1 MIIKKNLI
9 RKITLYNAVDQF
21 SPDMDNTILKIF
33 NNNYAGKC
41 LYGVYI
47 ISIDKIIKRS
57 ACSIINRS
65 LDVLCEISVEVE
77 ASVIQYDTYELIIG
91 KVVNVSSKGEITLT
105 GSNYNINVPT
115 DNYKMAQIDDNVPI
129 YVYNC
134 RYSPYNTTISI
145 IGVPFIQLDYKNRIF
160 KITEFHN
167 ENMSLISGKTN
178 RSKKEIKLNNGTN
191 IDSIY
196 KPLFDMAEKWETK
209 CKELSLNKDT
219 QLSYKFFYKL
229 ISGDNN
235 TKIPSNSL
243 SKLITETELVS
254 RGNAFHLY
262 NAYKVEKSA
271 QNNVNIIEEQSRFVI
286 INLFLNAYIKELTTL
301 YTLVNEYDN
310 MELINKYHYIWN
322 AYK

>member
-1 MIIKKNLI
+1 
-9 RKITLYNAVDQF
+9 
-21 SPDMDNTILKIF
+21 
-33 NNNYAGKC
+33 
-41 LYGVYI
+41 
-47 ISIDKIIKRS
+47 
-57 ACSIINRS
+57 
-65 LDVLCEISVEVE
+65 
-77 ASVIQYDTYELIIG
+77 
-91 KVVNVSSKGEITLT
+91 
-105 GSNYNINVPT
+105 
-115 DNYKMAQIDDNVPI
+115 
-129 YVYNC
+129 
-134 RYSPYNTTISI
+134 
-145 IGVPFIQLDYKNRIF
+145 
-160 KITEFHN
+160 
-167 ENMSLISGKTN
+167 
-178 RSKKEIKLNNGTN
+178 
-191 IDSIY
+191 
-196 KPLFDMAEKWETK
+196 
-209 CKELSLNKDT
+209 
-219 QLSYKFFYKL
+219 LSYKFFYKL